1 MREAV
6 QIQGVIMS
14 ANKKRRLSNLQSATP
29 QTRDAWSFPVVP
41 KICGRFRE
49 DPAVFIAL
57 RHGKPMHTASKIK
70 SSSPDLARR
79 VLPCVALL
87 VSLAFALCEST
98 RAQQYN
104 GKELVRA
111 TLLADV
117 KAIEPGQKFRV
128 GVLYRIEPSW
138 HIYWRYSGDSGI
150 PTKIAWQLPPGFKV
164 GSLQWPVP
172 MRDKEPGDL
181 EVFDYTSEVLLFAEV
196 EAPATLPPD
205 PILIQAKTD
214 WLVCQSLCVP
224 GKAQLSLTL
233 TGGGKVASDSA
244 QIFQKYASLVPGQLD
259 NPIKIGFNRNGKSLV
274 AVVGGVPTEAA
285 LDFFPIPPDDSV
297 IGHVARDENRL
308 TIPIDTEVKPI
319 NRMDGVLVVGSGE
332 TRRGYEID
340 EKTNLSVVQS
350 VRPTASIGLVEVLQM
365 LGFAMIGGLILNVM
379 PCVLPVISLKIFGFV
394 SEAGMEPQKAFR
406 LSIAFALGIIGCF
419 SALAAI
425 VVLLQAAG
433 AQVGWGFQFQDSR
446 FILFISCLVFAFALN
461 LFGVFELSVSAQ
473 ATQGLAKLAG
483 GEGYGGAFFQ
493 GVFATVLA
501 TPCTAPFLGTASAF
515 AFAQPGWVTF
525 LVFLFIGLGMAFP
538 YLLLAINP
546 KWLRYLPKPGD
557 WMLRLKQ
564 CMGFLLVGTL
574 LWLMWILGQ
583 MRGVDAVV
591 ELGAILLV
599 IAILAW
605 IKGAFWTPFSS
616 ARSRMLALVAMIFV
630 LLLAGASYG
639 FVTKPSQLV
648 WQPFSKSA
656 LDDARSSG
664 KPVFVDFTA
673 DWCITCKTNERFAID
688 TPRVRQE
695 FLKRNVVVLK
705 ADWTKGD
712 PDITEILKKFGRA
725 GVPMY
730 LFYPGGTGE
739 AQPVLL
745 PELITSQT
753 VLDALNKT

>member
-1 MREAV
+1 
-6 QIQGVIMS
+6 
-14 ANKKRRLSNLQSATP
+14 
-29 QTRDAWSFPVVP
+29 
-41 KICGRFRE
+41 
-49 DPAVFIAL
+49 
-57 RHGKPMHTASKIK
+57 MHTGSKKK
-70 SSSPDLARR
+70 STGLSLAVR
-79 VLPCVALL
+79 VSQCAALL
-87 VSLAFALCEST
+87 VGFAFGICEST
-98 RAQQYN
+98 QAQQYN
-104 GKELVRA
+104 GKELV
-111 TLLADV
+111 TPSLLADV
-117 KAIEPGQKFRV
+117 KAIQPGQKFRV
-128 GVLYRIEPSW
+128 GILYRIEPSW

-164 GSLQWPVP
+164 GDLQWPVP
-172 MRDKEPGDL
+172 TRDKEPGDL
-181 EVFDYTSEVLLFAEV
+181 EVFAYTSEVLLFAEV
-196 EAPATLPPD
+196 EAPATLPAE
-205 PILIQAKTD
+205 PILVQAKTD

-224 GKAQLSLTL
+224 GRAQLSLTL
-233 TGGGKVASDSA
+233 TGGGSVASDAA
-244 QIFQKYASLVPGQLD
+244 QIFQKYASQVPGQLA
-259 NPIKIGFNRNGKSLV
+259 NPIKIGFSRMGKSLV
-274 AVVGGVPTEAA
+274 AVVDGVPHDAA
-285 LDFFPIPPDDSV
+285 LDFFPIPPEDSV
-297 IGHVARDENRL
+297 IGHVVRDGNRL

-332 TRRGYEID
+332 SRRGYEIN
-340 EKTNLSVVQS
+340 EQTNLSAIQPERS
-350 VRPTASIGLVEVLQM
+350 TASVGLVEVLQM
-365 LGFAMIGGLILNVM
+365 LGFALIGGLILNVM

-394 SEAGMEPQKAFR
+394 SEAGIEPKKAFR
-406 LSIAFALGIIGCF
+406 LSMAFSFGIIGCF
-419 SALAAI
+419 AVLAAL
-425 VVLLQAAG
+425 VVLLQTAG

-446 FILFISCLVFAFALN
+446 FILLISCLVFAFALN

-473 ATQGLAKLAG
+473 ATQGLANLARG
-483 GEGYGGAFFQ
+483 QGYGGAFFQ

-538 YLLLAINP
+538 YLLLAFNP

-616 ARSRMLALVAMIFV
+616 RRSRLLAFVAMVLV
-630 LLLAGASYG
+630 LLLAGVSYG
-639 FVTKPSQLV
+639 FVTKPSQLA

-656 LDDARSSG
+656 LDEALSSG

-695 FLKRNVVVLK
+695 FLKRNVVALK
-705 ADWTKGD
+705 ADWTKGE
-712 PDITEILKKFGRA
+712 PEITQILKKFGRA

-730 LFYPGGTGE
+730 LFYPGGSKETAE
-739 AQPVLL
+739 PVLL